1 MIGTHKFF
9 KEDIKEMDKLKKDL
23 IEIEECFINAMEI
36 KNLFNENAG
45 DIKFKIGE
53 LQNAAKI
60 AKSILELSEKEH
72 MILSVI
78 IHSSKIKVIALLD
91 EWFHHIKSIFASLPS
106 DEDLLHVATQTVERY
121 KTAKENENEI
131 ENVTGNES

>member
-1 MIGTHKFF
+1 MV
-9 KEDIKEMDKLKKDL
+9 
-23 IEIEECFINAMEI
+23 EIEECFINAMEI

-45 DIKFKIGE
+45 DIKFKIRE

-60 AKSILELSEKEH
+60 AKSILEVSEKEQ

-91 EWFHHIKSIFASLPS
+91 
-106 DEDLLHVATQTVERY
+106 
-121 KTAKENENEI
+121 
-131 ENVTGNES
+131 